1 MQPTA
6 LEDLAIRPS
15 APLLIVD
22 VDEVLAHF
30 MAGFERFIGR
40 QGFEMRIDRFALFQ
54 NIYRPGE
61 GEHLDFETGKVLFDA
76 FFRDGADDLDP
87 VEGAADALASLSQR
101 AGVVILTNAPAHA
114 LESRT
119 GWLGKHGFDYP
130 MILHSGLKGPA
141 IAAMAARTTGKA
153 AFIDDLLHNLDSA
166 AADAPAVAR
175 FQIIADQRLRPFAPT
190 VPDKHPL
197 HEEWATLGPALR
209 NAIGLGNV

>member
-6 LEDLAIRPS
+6 LEDLAIRPA

-40 QGFEMRIDRFALFQ
+40 RGFEMRIDRFALFQ
-54 NIYRPGE
+54 NLYRPGE
-61 GEHLDFETGKVLFDA
+61 AECLDFETGKALFDD
-76 FFRDGADDLDP
+76 FFRHGADDLDA
-87 VEGAADALASLSQR
+87 VEGAADALATLSQQ

-130 MILHSGLKGPA
+130 MILHSGLKGPT
-141 IAAMAARTTGKA
+141 IARMSARTTGPA
-153 AFIDDLLHNLDSA
+153 AFIDDLLHNLESS
-166 AADAPAVAR
+166 AADAPTVHR
-175 FQIIADQRLRPFAPT
+175 FQIIADQRLRPYAPT
-190 VPDKHPL
+190 IPDKHAL
-197 HEEWATLGPALR
+197 HEEWTTLGPALGKV
-209 NAIGLGNV
+209 IG